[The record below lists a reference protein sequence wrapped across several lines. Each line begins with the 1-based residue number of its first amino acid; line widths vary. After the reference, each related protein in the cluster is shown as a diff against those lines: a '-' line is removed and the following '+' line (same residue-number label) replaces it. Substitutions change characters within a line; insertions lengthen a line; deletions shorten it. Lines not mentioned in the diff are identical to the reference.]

1 MKLSSFLIFFSLIA
15 FGCESNKKDTPT
27 KAGLTKDTAASKK
40 FSQIKIK
47 TDYNTP
53 TVGIDSFTLITNNP
67 EAQME
72 DAKAIMR
79 AKVIMPLAMQKHDAA
94 LFDSILAK
102 DFTGRGENEFLERE
116 AYIQNRVKGKW
127 MISDV
132 QYENMALQFF
142 GEIALLTYRN
152 IVKEKDAMGL
162 PQTWHYTWADIWIKE
177 DGRWKLKAF
186 HAIHGK
192 E

>member
-1 MKLSSFLIFFSLIA
+1 MKFGSSLIFFSLIA
-15 FGCESNKKDTPT
+15 IGCESNKKDTPT
-27 KAGLTKDTAASKK
+27 KTGLTKDTAASKK

-47 TDYNTP
+47 ADYNTP
-53 TVGIDSFTLITNNP
+53 TVGIDSFNLITNNP

-79 AKVIMPLAMQKHDAA
+79 AKVILPLAMQKHDAA

-177 DGRWKLKAF
+177 DGRLKPF
-186 HAIHGK
+186 MRYMGK
-192 E
+192 NK

>member
-1 MKLSSFLIFFSLIA
+1 
-15 FGCESNKKDTPT
+15 
-27 KAGLTKDTAASKK
+27 
-40 FSQIKIK
+40 
-47 TDYNTP
+47 
-53 TVGIDSFTLITNNP
+53 
-67 EAQME
+67 
-72 DAKAIMR
+72 MR
-79 AKVIMPLAMQKHDAA
+79 AKVIVPLAMQKHDAA

-102 DFTGRGENEFLERE
+102 GFTGRGENEFLERE

-152 IVKEKDAMGL
+152 IVKEKDKMGM
-162 PQTWHYTWADIWIKE
+162 PQTWHYTWADIWTKE
-177 DGRWKLKAF
+177 DGRWKVKAF